1 MRGPRELIRDR
12 QREYVDDFREAA
24 PVLDVGCGRGEFLA
38 LLADAGIEAKGVD
51 LDPDMAAFC
60 RDQGLDVEQADAL
73 GYLNDLGEESL
84 GGIFAAQFVEH
95 LEPGPLTSF
104 ISLAASRLRPGGV
117 MVLETINP
125 LSLFALRNYF
135 ADLTHAQPLIPDTLS
150 LLVKEAGFDRAEVRF
165 LNEPEEAQV
174 LESVELPPGPEFDPA
189 RRALESNR
197 ARLNE
202 VVFGPQDY
210 ALVAH
215 R

>member
-1 MRGPRELIRDR
+1 M
-12 QREYVDDFREAA
+12 
-24 PVLDVGCGRGEFLA
+24 LDVGCGRGEFLA
-38 LLADAGIEAKGVD
+38 LLAEAGVEAKGID
-51 LDPDMAAFC
+51 IDPDMAAFC
-60 RDQGLDVEQADAL
+60 RGQGLDVEEGDAL
-73 GYLNDLGEESL
+73 TYLEGLDEASL

-95 LEPGPLTSF
+95 LEPRPLTRF
-104 ISLAASRLRPGGV
+104 IALAAARLRPGGV

-125 LSLFALRNYF
+125 LSLFALRNYY

-150 LLVKEAGFDRAEVRF
+150 LLVKEAGFNRAEVRF